1 MVSSSGRYTPRSFV
15 SETLTAT
22 HFLRT
27 YTKEKTMPK
36 VFWLNA
42 YVKGDECEKTVIL
55 RHLDSQYPA
64 ANLKIER
71 KI

>member
-1 MVSSSGRYTPRSFV
+1 M
-15 SETLTAT
+15 AT

-42 YVKGDECEKTVIL
+42 YVKGDKAEKAVIL

-64 ANLKIER
+64 SNLKIER

>member
-1 MVSSSGRYTPRSFV
+1 
-15 SETLTAT
+15 
-22 HFLRT
+22 
-27 YTKEKTMPK
+27 MPK

-42 YVKGDECEKTVIL
+42 YVKGDKAEKEVIL

-64 ANLKIER
+64 SSLKVKR

>member
-1 MVSSSGRYTPRSFV
+1 
-15 SETLTAT
+15 
-22 HFLRT
+22 
-27 YTKEKTMPK
+27 MPK

-64 ANLKIER
+64 SNLKIER
-71 KI
+71 RI

>member
-1 MVSSSGRYTPRSFV
+1 MSFFKI
-15 SETLTAT
+15 L
-22 HFLRT
+22 
-27 YTKEKTMPK
+27 KEKTMPK

-42 YVKGDECEKTVIL
+42 YVKGDKAEKAVIL

-64 ANLKIER
+64 SNLKIER

>member
-1 MVSSSGRYTPRSFV
+1 M
-15 SETLTAT
+15 AT

-64 ANLKIER
+64 SKLKIER

>member
-1 MVSSSGRYTPRSFV
+1 MAPKHSTIISLALREKRFCTVSFFKI
-15 SETLTAT
+15 L
-22 HFLRT
+22 
-27 YTKEKTMPK
+27 KEKTMPK

-42 YVKGDECEKTVIL
+42 YVKGDKAEKAVIL

-64 ANLKIER
+64 SNLKIER